1 MRVLISGASGFIGTA
16 LRTSLNNAGHTAIAL
31 LRTASSQRTDGE
43 SVRWD
48 PGTETLDVGSLRDI
62 DAVVHL
68 AGAGIGDK
76 RWTSARRAELRSS
89 RIDSGRLLAT
99 AAASATSAGG
109 GPKAYICGSAIGY
122 YGDRGDEVLT
132 EQSRV
137 GSGFLAELCADWEQS
152 AAPAA
157 DAGIRVAHIRT
168 GLVLGPGGGLLGTM
182 LPLFRLGI
190 GGVLGSGRQ
199 YMSWI
204 SLDDEVR
211 AICHL
216 LEHDVSGPVNLTA
229 PNPVTNREFTKAL
242 GSSLHRP
249 TVLPVPPFALAAR
262 FGRDATSEA
271 FLASQR
277 VLPARLDELGFTF
290 EHPDLTGAFA
300 AAI

>member
-31 LRTASSQRTDGE
+31 LRTTSDHRTE
-43 SVRWD
+43 SESITWD
-48 PGTETLDVGSLRDI
+48 PATDTVDAASLRDI

-76 RWTSARRAELRSS
+76 RWTSARRSELRSS
-89 RIDSGRLLAT
+89 RIASGRLLAT
-99 AAASATSAGG
+99 AAARATSAGG
-109 GPKAYICGSAIGY
+109 GPKVYVCGSAIGY

-132 EQSRV
+132 EQSSV
-137 GSGFLAELCADWEQS
+137 GTGFLSELCADWEQS

-157 DAGIRVAHIRT
+157 EAGIRVTHIRT

-182 LPLFRLGI
+182 LPLFRLGV
-190 GGVLGSGRQ
+190 GGVLGNGRQ

-242 GSSLHRP
+242 GSSLRRP

-277 VLPARLDELGFTF
+277 VLPARLIEQGFTF
-290 EHPDLTGAFA
+290 EHPDLAGAFA
-300 AAI
+300 AAL